1 MATVTALSGEIQIR
15 LAVRVQARKVE
26 ALMATRE
33 FARTQDAIRQIREA
47 VRIPET
53 SLLQAHQAVL
63 DSLASIQPA
72 NFVLPRRTSGLD
84 PWRIGLSEPKSV
96 DGLDVLLAGYRN
108 ALRAMLDPGIG
119 RILVLLTLT
128 RDQHGKTP
136 GQIVTSHPQVTRG
149 PNVRRSI
156 LRSSADLV
164 VGA

>member
-1 MATVTALSGEIQIR
+1 MATEISGATYARIVAR
-15 LAVRVQARKVE
+15 SQARKVR
-26 ALMATRE
+26 AMMATAE
-33 FARTQDAIRQIREA
+33 FARTEDTIERIREV
-47 VRIPET
+47 VRSTET

-63 DSLASIQPA
+63 DSLGSIQPA
-72 NFVLPRRTSGLD
+72 NFAVPRRTSGLD

-119 RILVLLTLT
+119 RILALLT

-149 PNVRRSI
+149 PNLRRSI